1 MFSLKRTLLILSVA
15 MLSATAVELVAQDQ
29 QGPSRQQRQ
38 EQRRQRRQ
46 DAGAVRRE
54 IVDGLETPRR
64 ERPQQREDGRQERR
78 ANRQAQMAAAGAQSS
93 AQPAVQPASAQ
104 SGEVKPIGEYKPVDN
119 PVFKH
124 KYTADPAPVVIG
136 DTLWLITSHDHTAEN
151 GHPNPNYTMKDWC
164 LFSTK
169 DMKTWTEWPA
179 PIPVSGFAWDTTHT
193 AYAAQMIARNGKYYL
208 YTSTNGAG
216 IGVAVA
222 DKPEGPYKDAIGKQ
236 LVKPEDC
243 FATSHSWACIDPTV
257 MIDDDGQ
264 AYLIWGNGHCYYA
277 KLKENMIE
285 LDGPVK
291 SLDVDW
297 KQYRFTEGP
306 WIHKYN
312 GKYYLT
318 YASGFM
324 PERIA
329 YAMSDSIEG
338 HFEAKG
344 ILCDGNRNTSTNH
357 PGIAQFNGQW
367 YFFYHDGTLP
377 GGGSYNRSVC
387 IDKLEYNPDGTM
399 KQIVM
404 TKEGI
409 FGGNAAASASE
420 DGTMTNP
427 VDVKTTGNPL
437 FKNVWTADPATLVV
451 GDTLYLYAGHDDAHN
466 GQMFNIKAWRC
477 YSTQDLV
484 NWKSYGDVLTSTDFP
499 YGQKNT
505 CWAAQVV
512 KKGDTYY
519 WYVTIRN
526 DKYGGQSINVATSD
540 NPVGPWKTH
549 EKPVV
554 VDNLTS
560 GFMVWNDIDPTC
572 LIDDDGT
579 AWLCWGNGNCYLA
592 KLKDNMLE
600 LDGEIIDL
608 KMQSYEEGPWLYK
621 RNGLYYCIYASRT
634 YGDEANHKNPQ
645 GNEVIAYAT
654 AEKITGPWTYRGQV
668 TGSARNSFTIHPAV
682 VDFKGRTFLFY
693 HNAALSINGER
704 GDIGR
709 RAVCVDEMFFN
720 EDGTIKSVRQT
731 DTGIQ
736 EPVK

>member
-1 MFSLKRTLLILSVA
+1 MFSLKHTLLVLSVA
-15 MLSATAVELVAQDQ
+15 MLSAAVVQL
-29 QGPSRQQRQ
+29 
-38 EQRRQRRQ
+38 
-46 DAGAVRRE
+46 AGCARGNESATSAEPVQKE
-54 IVDGLETPRR
+54 AETP
-64 ERPQQREDGRQERR
+64 
-78 ANRQAQMAAAGAQSS
+78 S
-93 AQPAVQPASAQ
+93 
-104 SGEVKPIGEYKPVDN
+104 VKPTGEYKPVDN

-151 GHPNPNYTMKDWC
+151 GQPNRNYTMKDWC

-179 PIPVSGFAWDTTHT
+179 PIPVSDFKWDTTHT

-409 FGGNAAASASE
+409 FGGANANAASASGG
-420 DGTMTNP
+420 GTMTNP

-437 FKNVWTADPATLVV
+437 FKDVWTADPAALVV
-451 GDTLYLYAGHDDAHN
+451 GDTLYLYAGHDDAH
-466 GQMFNIKAWRC
+466 GREMFTIKAWRC
-477 YSTQDLV
+477 YSTKDLV

-540 NPVGPWKTH
+540 NPVGPWKTY

-554 VDNLTS
+554 TDNLTS
-560 GFMVWNDIDPTC
+560 GFMGWNDIDPTC

-693 HNAALSINGER
+693 HNAALSINGE
-704 GDIGR
+704 GGALGR

-720 EDGTIKSVRQT
+720 EDGTIKPVRQT

-736 EPVK
+736 EPVR

>member
-1 MFSLKRTLLILSVA
+1 MFSLKHTLLILSA
-15 MLSATAVELVAQDQ
+15 IALSATAVELAAQDQ
-29 QGPSRQQRQ
+29 QQQGLPRQQRQ

-46 DAGAVRRE
+46 EAGAVRRE

-64 ERPQQREDGRQERR
+64 ERPQQREDVRQGRRG
-78 ANRQAQMAAAGAQSS
+78 NRQAQMAANGAQS
-93 AQPAVQPASAQ
+93 AAAQ

-151 GHPNPNYTMKDWC
+151 GRPNPNYTMKDWC

-179 PIPVSGFAWDTTHT
+179 PIPVSDFKWDTTHT

-243 FATSHSWACIDPTV
+243 FATQHSWACIDPTV
-257 MIDDDGQ
+257 LIDDDGQ

-329 YAMSDSIEG
+329 YAMADSIDG

-344 ILCDGNRNTSTNH
+344 ILCEGNKNTSTNH

-387 IDKLEYNPDGTM
+387 IDKLEYNADGTM
-399 KQIVM
+399 KPIVM
-404 TKEGI
+404 TKDGI
-409 FGGNAAASASE
+409 FSGNSAASGG
-420 DGTMTNP
+420 GTMTNP

-437 FKNVWTADPATLVV
+437 FKDVWTADPAALVV
-451 GDTLYLYAGHDDAHN
+451 GDTLYLYAGHDDAH
-466 GQMFNIKAWRC
+466 GREMFTIKAWRA
-477 YSTQDLV
+477 YSTKDLV

-540 NPVGPWKTH
+540 KPIGPWKTY

-554 VDNLTS
+554 TDNLTN
-560 GFMVWNDIDPTC
+560 GFMGWNDIDPTC

-600 LDGEIIDL
+600 LDGEITDL

-621 RNGLYYCIYASRT
+621 RNGLYYCIYASRP
-634 YGDEANHKNPQ
+634 YLDEANHKQPQ
-645 GNEVIAYAT
+645 GSEVIAYAT

-668 TGSARNSFTIHPAV
+668 TGTARNSFTIHPAV

-693 HNAALSINGER
+693 HNAALSINGE
-704 GDIGR
+704 GGALGR

-720 EDGTIKSVRQT
+720 EDGTIKPVRQT
-731 DTGIQ
+731 NEGIQ

>member
-1 MFSLKRTLLILSVA
+1 MFSLKRTLLILSA
-15 MLSATAVELVAQDQ
+15 AALSAAAVQLMAQD
-29 QGPSRQQRQ
+29 
-38 EQRRQRRQ
+38 
-46 DAGAVRRE
+46 
-54 IVDGLETPRR
+54 
-64 ERPQQREDGRQERR
+64 
-78 ANRQAQMAAAGAQSS
+78 
-93 AQPAVQPASAQ
+93 
-104 SGEVKPIGEYKPVDN
+104 VKPTGEYKPVDN

-151 GHPNPNYTMKDWC
+151 GRPNPNYTMKDWC

-179 PIPVSGFAWDTTHT
+179 PIPVSDFKWDTTHT

-243 FATSHSWACIDPTV
+243 FATQHSWACIDPTV

-399 KQIVM
+399 KPIVM
-404 TKEGI
+404 TKEGV
-409 FGGNAAASASE
+409 FGGNNAVASAKE
-420 DGTMTNP
+420 GTMTDP
-427 VDVKTTGNPL
+427 VDVKTDGNPL
-437 FKNVWTADPATLVV
+437 FKDVWTADPAALVV
-451 GDTLYLYAGHDDAHN
+451 GDTLYLYAGHDDAH
-466 GQMFNIKAWRC
+466 GREMFTIKAWRC
-477 YSTQDLV
+477 YSTKDLV

-540 NPVGPWKTH
+540 NPVGPWKTY

-554 VDNLTS
+554 TDELTS
-560 GFMVWNDIDPTC
+560 GFMGWNDIDPTC

-693 HNAALSINGER
+693 HNAALSINGE
-704 GDIGR
+704 GGALGR

-720 EDGTIKSVRQT
+720 EDGTIKPVRQT
-731 DTGIQ
+731 DTGIR